1 MPSQTIDRFLGS
13 TTKGDK
19 KDISEYSC
27 VRQKNCVCTQGQF
40 STRSGYKKIN
50 STEYG
55 ARINMVYGFKRITGS
70 DKTLICAGGSLHS
83 E

>member
-1 MPSQTIDRFLGS
+1 MPSQSIQHFYGNI
-13 TTKGDK
+13 TKGDK
-19 KDISEYSC
+19 KDVSEYSC
-27 VRQKNCVCTQGQF
+27 IRQKNCVCTQGQF

-55 ARINMVYGFKRITGS
+55 ARANLLYYFKMPTGGT
-70 DKTLICAGGSLHS
+70 KTLICAGGSLHS